1 MGLRKSLH
9 HFDSSK
15 YLIAFTT
22 GARLLLLLFFL
33 ILYKDV
39 PSEKLHGRIRI
50 MSQITTST
58 CVHCTASTTMKPT
71 CSTSF
76 CPLDRSAQQL
86 LETSQFKCDVGAAPE
101 HLHIPHQHTRGKS
114 SASSSTWF
122 YLFHFFFFFKFL
134 VDRVWC
140 CNFHFGAL
148 APQPC
153 LSLYCSLLI

>member
-1 MGLRKSLH
+1 
-9 HFDSSK
+9 
-15 YLIAFTT
+15 
-22 GARLLLLLFFL
+22 
-33 ILYKDV
+33 
-39 PSEKLHGRIRI
+39 

-122 YLFHFFFFFKFL
+122 YLFNFF
-134 VDRVWC
+134 
-140 CNFHFGAL
+140 NFGW
-148 APQPC
+148 PC
-153 LSLYCSLLI
+153 LMLQLSFRGTCTTALFISLLFTVDLRTAISPDTDDRQFAPFSKLASDSLQATLSLKCALETLGGNISPAVLFFY